1 MLHAASKKAKQQKA
15 AREAEK
21 KIMSSEH
28 DEAILKIGNVCGKAF
43 VATIKDYGAERCQRP
58 RRQTR

>member
-15 AREAEK
+15 AREAQK

-43 VATIKDYGAERCQRP
+43 VATIKD
-58 RRQTR
+58 